1 MKNLYLNLKGF
12 LVLVT
17 GLLCNPID
25 CKEQMLLTAHAPE
38 AVKKDKLSVNEQLNE
53 AVNKHYIS
61 VVEKLIVEEGADV
74 DHGEGHAVQV
84 AVEDGN
90 FPLLKVLT
98 QKLPQ
103 DKRANVRTNPKPV
116 HAAAKL
122 GHFRMLRFLLEDL
135 PENERS
141 DINSFTEAELDDVKK
156 AGHQEVYDYLLKKLA
171 HACLQSKNI
180 KK

>member
-1 MKNLYLNLKGF
+1 MKNLWLRYLGIFF
-12 LVLVT
+12 LSFAS
-17 GLLCNPID
+17 GLLVSQLE
-25 CKEQMLLTAHAPE
+25 CKQEQLVQAPVLNK
-38 AVKKDKLSVNEQLNE
+38 ANLSVNEQLKE
-53 AVNKHYIS
+53 AAKRHYIS
-61 VVEKLIVEEGADV
+61 VVEKLILDGADV
-74 DHGEGHAVQV
+74 DHAEGYAVQV

-98 QKLPQ
+98 QQLPQ
-103 DKRANVRTNPKPV
+103 DKRANVRTNPKPA

-141 DINSFTEAELDDVKK
+141 DINAFTEAELDDIKK

-171 HACLQSKNI
+171 HACLQSKAT
-180 KK
+180 K